1 MFKKIIFALLATP
14 VKISLTELDSNVPV
28 LAICLP
34 CKHIIE
40 KVKACSCIYSYDFCF
55 ENYFL
60 LIEFNELDVQKR
72 NKDIKT
78 TLFKLAKSHPG

>member
-40 KVKACSCIYSYDFCF
+40 KVKAT
-55 ENYFL
+55 
-60 LIEFNELDVQKR
+60 V
-72 NKDIKT
+72 
-78 TLFKLAKSHPG
+78 LAFIHTIFVLKITFY

>member
-28 LAICLP
+28 P

-40 KVKACSCIYSYDFCF
+40 KVKACSCIYSYDFCS

-60 LIEFNELDVQKR
+60 LIEFNELDVQQR
-72 NKDIKT
+72 NKDINT
-78 TLFKLAKSHPG
+78 TLFQLAKSHPG

>member
-14 VKISLTELDSNVPV
+14 VKISLTGLDSNVPV

-40 KVKACSCIYSYDFCF
+40 KVKARSCIYFHDFCF

-72 NKDIKT
+72 NKDINT
-78 TLFKLAKSHPG
+78 TLFQLAKSHPG

>member
-40 KVKACSCIYSYDFCF
+40 KVNACSWIYSYDFCF

-60 LIEFNELDVQKR
+60 LIEFNELDVQQR
-72 NKDIKT
+72 NKDINT
-78 TLFKLAKSHPG
+78 TLFQLAKSHPG

>member
-1 MFKKIIFALLATP
+1 MFKKI
-14 VKISLTELDSNVPV
+14 VKIRLTELDSNVPV
-28 LAICLP
+28 LAKCLP

-40 KVKACSCIYSYDFCF
+40 KVKACSCIYFYDFCF